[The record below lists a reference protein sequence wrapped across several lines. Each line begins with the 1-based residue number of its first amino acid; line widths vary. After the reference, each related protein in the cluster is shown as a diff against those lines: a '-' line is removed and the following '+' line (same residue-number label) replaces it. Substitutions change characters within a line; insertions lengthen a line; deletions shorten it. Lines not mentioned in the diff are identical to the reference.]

1 MIKKLALV
9 ATLALLTAACAG
21 TTCKARGCRVVVSDS
36 AAAAVATGNGAPVL
50 FEFDSA
56 NLTAAGEKT
65 LAGYVDDLK
74 QGDKSFTIVGYT
86 DDMGPAEY
94 NLDLSKRRAES
105 AKAYFVKKGIDAKK
119 IATKGAGETN
129 FVADNDTAK
138 GRAQNRRIEIETN

>member
-21 TTCKARGCRVVVSDS
+21 TTCKARGCKVVVSDS
-36 AAAAVATGNGAPVL
+36 VAAATGNGSPVL

-56 NLTAAGEKT
+56 NLTAAGEKA

-74 QGDKSFTIVGYT
+74 QGDKPVTIVGYT

-105 AKAYFVKKGIDAKK
+105 AKAYFVKKGVDAKK
-119 IATKGAGETN
+119 ITTKGAGETN